1 MRWTFT
7 HAHMGKKRVLGDWVG
22 GIVCAGCVKCVEC
35 CLSAGCVVAVAVG
48 GAWCVVGGEWRVLR
62 GVCIAFCVVCYC

>member
-35 CLSAGCVVAVAVG
+35 CLSAGCVVVVVG
-48 GAWCVVGGEWRVLR
+48 GAWWVVG